1 MIVLNLYSAF
11 YHFHK
16 YVILHLMRR
25 VGDGRIAK
33 YKEGRIPDTEAGL
46 LMQYTQYAN
55 PDT

>member
-16 YVILHLMRR
+16 YVILQLMRR